1 MTISQKASTV
11 EGEAAMSLN
20 IHKRWL
26 SWKEFELK
34 WMRMLLTSCISWPTY
49 TQSLGSEASSS
60 ILTLYHAECYVVMK
74 WNFRMAERLTLAV
87 RTLYEVSGIG
97 HGR

>member
-1 MTISQKASTV
+1 
-11 EGEAAMSLN
+11 MSLN

-49 TQSLGSEASSS
+49 TQSLGSEVSSS
-60 ILTLYHAECYVVMK
+60 ILTPHHAECYVVMI
-74 WNFRMAERLTLAV
+74 WNFRTAERLTLAV
-87 RTLYEVSGIG
+87 RTPHEVLGIG
-97 HGR
+97 HWR